1 MDYVGEKDTWM
12 AVVLRFI
19 NSTYFVSKLG
29 KFELGHWLIE
39 GWVYFLNRKK
49 NKRTERKIYGERGHS
64 WACESEVIVSIDN
77 SIEGSTSSDSAKGK
91 VTWAVRN

>member
-39 GWVYFLNRKK
+39 G
-49 NKRTERKIYGERGHS
+49 
-64 WACESEVIVSIDN
+64 
-77 SIEGSTSSDSAKGK
+77 
-91 VTWAVRN
+91 